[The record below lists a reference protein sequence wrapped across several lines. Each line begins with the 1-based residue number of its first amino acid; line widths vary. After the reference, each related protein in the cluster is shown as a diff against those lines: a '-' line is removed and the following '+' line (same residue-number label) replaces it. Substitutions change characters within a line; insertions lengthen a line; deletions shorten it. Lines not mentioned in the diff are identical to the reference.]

1 MATDELPE
9 TAENLTVEN
18 APEAAAVAIAPSIQT
33 QGSNQPQGSSQPPS
47 DRHAPEG
54 GGGDPDDEDGGGL
67 RLHVT
72 LEEKLGIAGEVATRL
87 FALLGG
93 KVPGIECRAEEEQ
106 VVVQLHELDQAL
118 CPPGDTRVLESVQ
131 FILNKAINRYALK
144 RTRLSIDAEGFRR
157 RRPEG
162 LDKVAQALAHKV
174 LALGKAIAIGPLGQG
189 DLRFLTAQL
198 SRQAGVLVQATG
210 VGDKRRLVIQPA
222 GMVVAPPEVS
232 AEPVESEEGAQEGQS
247 DRRARRRRRR

>member
-1 MATDELPE
+1 MATDELPV
-9 TAENLTVEN
+9 TAENPPAEN
-18 APEAAAVAIAPSIQT
+18 PPAENPPADDLPVPAIV
-33 QGSNQPQGSSQPPS
+33 QP
-47 DRHAPEG
+47 
-54 GGGDPDDEDGGGL
+54 GGGL

-72 LEEKLGIAGEVATRL
+72 LEEKLGIAGEVAGRL

-93 KVPGIECRAEEEQ
+93 KEPGIECRAEEDQ

-198 SRQAGVLVQATG
+198 SRQAGVQVLAVG

-222 GMVVAPPEVS
+222 GMVVPPPEVS
-232 AEPVESEEGAQEGQS
+232 TEPMESEEGAQEGQG

>member
-1 MATDELPE
+1 MATEELP
-9 TAENLTVEN
+9 AASPDA
-18 APEAAAVAIAPSIQT
+18 APETTPAAPAASSVPPT
-33 QGSNQPQGSSQPPS
+33 QLPDS
-47 DRHAPEG
+47 A
-54 GGGDPDDEDGGGL
+54 GDPDDEDGGGL

-72 LEEKLGIAGEVATRL
+72 LDEKLGIAGEVAGRL
-87 FALLGG
+87 FQLLGG
-93 KVPGIECRAEEEQ
+93 QVPAIECRAEEDQ
-106 VVVQLHELDQAL
+106 VVVQLGELDPVL

-162 LDKVAQALAHKV
+162 LDKVAQALAQKV

-198 SRQAGVLVQATG
+198 SRQAGVQVQAVG
-210 VGDKRRLVIQPA
+210 MGDKRRLVIQPV
-222 GMVVAPPEVS
+222 GMVVAPPEVVR
-232 AEPVESEEGAQEGQS
+232 EPGETEEGAQDAAGQG
-247 DRRARRRRRR
+247 DRRGRRRRRR